1 MFLIRISKPTF
12 RLCTCRLPG
21 APGPDFRTW
30 ETTNLEGPP
39 ASPFADH
46 LAPGAENVSMPSLVQ
61 VDSELQNPA
70 KNRPTPPPH
79 PVENTIFNN
88 EYHLNTNE

>member
-1 MFLIRISKPTF
+1 
-12 RLCTCRLPG
+12 
-21 APGPDFRTW
+21 
-30 ETTNLEGPP
+30 
-39 ASPFADH
+39 
-46 LAPGAENVSMPSLVQ
+46 MPSLVQ